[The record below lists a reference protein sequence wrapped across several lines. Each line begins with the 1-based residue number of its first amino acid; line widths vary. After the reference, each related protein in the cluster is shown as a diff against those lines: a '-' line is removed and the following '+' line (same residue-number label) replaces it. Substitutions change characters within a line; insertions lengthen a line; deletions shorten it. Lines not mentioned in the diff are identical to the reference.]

1 VWAEALRAPE
11 LGLPAHLTL
20 QLFDGDEVIFSS
32 GKHWLLPLFD
42 LEEFFAQSGHD
53 PARTRLVDR
62 VTGRAA
68 ALLVADR
75 VSDLVSGVALAV
87 NSIDQGKASA
97 VLTRLVEI
105 TNREVPA

>member
-1 VWAEALRAPE
+1 EALKLLLEGAP
-11 LGLPAHLTL
+11 GPYR
-20 QLFDGDEVIFSS
+20 DIV
-32 GKHWLLPLFD
+32 LLN
-42 LEEFFAQSGHD
+42 A
-53 PARTRLVDR
+53 
-62 VTGRAA
+62 AA